1 VRIFFLLAGHVLLA
15 LGVAGLFLPILPT
28 TPFVIAASACY
39 MRSSE
44 RFHAMLHKSRWFG
57 PLLANWEKDGSIS
70 LRSKILATTMIGLSL
85 LISFTFFN
93 IPLFAMISAAVACGL
108 VSLYIVTRPSPQKL
122 QPGASHESVQGRS
135 HSRH

>member
-28 TPFVIAASACY
+28 TPFIIAASACY

-85 LISFTFFN
+85 LISFTFFR
-93 IPLFAMISAAVACGL
+93 IPLFAMISAAIACGL
-108 VSLYIVTRPSPQKL
+108 VSLYIITRPSPQKS
-122 QPGASHESVQGRS
+122 QPGASHESVQG
-135 HSRH
+135 